1 MSAILL
7 FQSLIQEELWLTKLL
22 SKWQNQKL
30 NLFELANT
38 IKSFAKFLKTSEV
51 DLWYRLDFKPMLSH
65 VSLLKLVLEMDER
78 IQILQKIL
86 PAEKWS
92 LQTYKAFQFFKRQR
106 NRKITKKIYF
116 CLF

>member
-1 MSAILL
+1 MIL
-7 FQSLIQEELWLTKLL
+7 EPAT
-22 SKWQNQKL
+22 
-30 NLFELANT
+30 FELFF
-38 IKSFAKFLKTSEV
+38 SELGGRAKKFHWSIFV
-51 DLWYRLDFKPMLSH
+51 VRLDFKPMLSH

-92 LQTYKAFQFFKRQR
+92 LQTYKAFQFLSDKEIADLQSLPVFKRQR